1 MLRKNIPTV
10 KYKKLMAKRR
20 RIKIVKMES
29 PISDKS
35 TMELIYEKMLRSAK
49 FEHTVEFLDLGF
61 GENWKNFKK
70 AWLNEEF
77 FAE

>member
-1 MLRKNIPTV
+1 
-10 KYKKLMAKRR
+10 MAKRR
-20 RIKIVKMES
+20 RIKLVTKED
-29 PISDKS
+29 PNPDKS
-35 TMELIYEKMLRSAK
+35 TIELIYEKMLRAAK
-49 FEHTVEFLDLGF
+49 FEQTVECLDRGF